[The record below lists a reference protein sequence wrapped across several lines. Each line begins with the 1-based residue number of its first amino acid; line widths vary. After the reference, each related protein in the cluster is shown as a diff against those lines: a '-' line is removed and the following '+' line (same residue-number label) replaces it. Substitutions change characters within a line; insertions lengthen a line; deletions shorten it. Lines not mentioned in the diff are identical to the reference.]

1 MQRVVQR
8 FSEFHHRHQIDHHQY
23 EFIFHLDKIHQ
34 YKYQTLKS
42 PYANS
47 DAQGQGGFLDTENS
61 IQTNYS
67 ARFTHTFEAM
77 ENSCDSFQGPLLLF
91 TVFIRVSDRLPS
103 SDLDIESDARE
114 PNKRQTSENVVEA
127 LCLREFVLSSYGE
140 EGSSLTW
147 L

>member
-34 YKYQTLKS
+34 YKYQTPRS

-61 IQTNYS
+61 TQTNYS
-67 ARFTHTFEAM
+67 ARFIHTF
-77 ENSCDSFQGPLLLF
+77 
-91 TVFIRVSDRLPS
+91 
-103 SDLDIESDARE
+103 
-114 PNKRQTSENVVEA
+114 
-127 LCLREFVLSSYGE
+127 
-140 EGSSLTW
+140 
-147 L
+147 